1 MKSSKMVVM
10 ILLIIVLSV
19 LCTLFATGTIKLDN
33 LKKIETKE
41 DSFEKKDTKFSEKEA
56 ISKGTTLY
64 DKANEIYSVWKLL
77 PYCGYNLEDTYNQDG
92 ISLDTTNSDAKFYPS
107 KYNSVDELKKDL
119 SKYLSDDII
128 EKNVVENGDVLFYKV
143 YNGKLYC
150 RKTLGN
156 GWFSTYLNKYDI
168 KVLSIEKN
176 KITYNITSYYAKDYT
191 KCNSSGKLSISSCEK
206 SNIETKETNFAIE
219 KINNNWVVTDFT
231 LHD

>member
-1 MKSSKMVVM
+1 MKKSKMFVI
-10 ILLIIVLSV
+10 ILFIIV

-33 LKKIETKE
+33 SKKTETKA
-41 DSFEKKDTKFSEKEA
+41 DNSEKKDTKLSEKEA

-107 KYNSVDELKKDL
+107 KYNSINELKKDL
-119 SKYLSDDII
+119 SKYLSNDII
-128 EKNVVENGDVLFYKV
+128 EKNVVENGNVLFYKV

-168 KVLSIEKN
+168 KVSSIEEN
-176 KITYNITSYYAKDYT
+176 KITYSITSYYAIDYT
-191 KCNSSGKLSISSCEK
+191 KCNSTDKLSISSCEK
-206 SNIETKETNFAIE
+206 SNIETKDAKFAIE